1 VPFIVPPTIQDDTDQ
16 KNRSSDR
23 REKNACRRILNVKI
37 SRGLF
42 AGHSQHVM
50 AQNLRPS
57 ASIDSREVRCKGG
70 SLACRAAKAEDRTL
84 PLANLQVHD
93 PSRETHKLLPESFFT
108 FNPYH
113 VALAAIGIIVILS
126 SWLPRLISTREPA
139 SAPLMILFGAAA
151 SLMIPGLPVVPDP
164 RVSPLPWEL
173 VSELTVIVALFGAG
187 MRIDSL
193 RPLRRWW
200 PTTRMLA
207 VAMPITIF
215 AVAGLSVWIVEL
227 TLAGAILLGAV
238 LAPTDPVLAAEVQVG
253 PPQEGAEHPV
263 RFALTTEAG
272 LNDGLAFPFVY
283 LGLIVAA
290 EGLAPAAWGLEW
302 VLRDVVYRI
311 GVGAAMGWVGGRA
324 LGYILFA
331 VPRSSTLAETGS
343 GVIALA
349 GVLLCYGST
358 ELIEGYGF
366 IAVAIMGLSLR
377 RVEEQ
382 HVFHRRLHDF
392 SETIEHA
399 LTAVLLIALGAVLP
413 TLLVDLT
420 WRLALIALVL
430 LAVIRPLSG
439 WIALL
444 GTDLDLRDRAVV
456 SVYGVRGIG
465 SVYYLCYA
473 GSHIEFVNESQLWSL
488 VALVILLSTIMHG
501 FSVGWAM
508 DQITP
513 EEVKASRKRRR

>member
-1 VPFIVPPTIQDDTDQ
+1 MP
-16 KNRSSDR
+16 
-23 REKNACRRILNVKI
+23 
-37 SRGLF
+37 
-42 AGHSQHVM
+42 
-50 AQNLRPS
+50 
-57 ASIDSREVRCKGG
+57 
-70 SLACRAAKAEDRTL
+70 
-84 PLANLQVHD
+84 
-93 PSRETHKLLPESFFT
+93 PESFFT

-113 VALAAIGIIVILS
+113 IALAAIGIIVILS

-139 SAPLMILFGAAA
+139 AAPLMILFGAAA
-151 SLMIPGLPVVPDP
+151 TLMVPGLPVVPDP
-164 RVSPLPWEL
+164 RISPLPWEL
-173 VSELTVIVALFGAG
+173 VSELAVIVALFGAG

-193 RPLRRWW
+193 RPLRRWV
-200 PTTRMLA
+200 PTARMLA

-215 AVAGLSVWIVEL
+215 AVAGLSVWIVGL
-227 TLAGAILLGAV
+227 TWAGAILLGAV
-238 LAPTDPVLAAEVQVG
+238 LAPTDPVLAAEAQVG

-263 RFALTTEAG
+263 RFTLTTEAG

-290 EGLAPAAWGLEW
+290 EGFAPEAWGLEW
-302 VLRDVVYRI
+302 LLRDVIYRI
-311 GVGAAMGWVGGRA
+311 GVGAAMGWASGRA

-366 IAVAIMGLSLR
+366 IAVAVLGLTLR
-377 RVEEQ
+377 RVEEH

-392 SETIEHA
+392 SESIEHA

-420 WRLALIALVL
+420 WRLTLIALVL
-430 LAVIRPLSG
+430 LVVIRPLSG

-444 GTDLDLRDRAVV
+444 GTNLDRRDRAVV

-465 SVYYLCYA
+465 SIYYLCYA

-488 VALVILLSTIMHG
+488 VGLVILLSTILHG

-513 EEVKASRKRRR
+513 EKVKVSRESDK

>member
-1 VPFIVPPTIQDDTDQ
+1 MPNP
-16 KNRSSDR
+16 
-23 REKNACRRILNVKI
+23 A
-37 SRGLF
+37 
-42 AGHSQHVM
+42 
-50 AQNLRPS
+50 
-57 ASIDSREVRCKGG
+57 
-70 SLACRAAKAEDRTL
+70 
-84 PLANLQVHD
+84 
-93 PSRETHKLLPESFFT
+93 RETHKLSPESFLT

-113 VALAAIGIIVILS
+113 VALAVIGIIVILS
-126 SWLPRLISTREPA
+126 RWLPRLVSRREPA
-139 SAPLMILFGAAA
+139 SAPLMILFGASA
-151 SLMIPGLPVVPDP
+151 SLMVPGLPVVPDP

-173 VSELTVIVALFGAG
+173 ISELTVIVALFGTG

-193 RPLRRWW
+193 RPWRRWA
-200 PTTRMLA
+200 PTVRMLA

-215 AVAGLSVWIVEL
+215 AVAGLSVWIVGL

-290 EGLAPAAWGLEW
+290 QGLAVDAWGLEW
-302 VLRDVVYRI
+302 FLRDVIYRI
-311 GVGAAMGWVGGRA
+311 GVGSAMGWAGGRM

-331 VPRSSTLAETGS
+331 VPRYSTLAETGS

-366 IAVAIMGLSLR
+366 IAVVIMGLTLR
-377 RVEEQ
+377 RIEEH

-392 SETIEHA
+392 SESIEHA
-399 LTAVLLIALGAVLP
+399 LTALLLIGLGAVLP

-420 WRLALIALVL
+420 WRLVLIALVL
-430 LAVIRPLSG
+430 LLVIRPLSG

-444 GTDLDLRDRAVV
+444 GSDLHLRDRAVV
-456 SVYGVRGIG
+456 SVYGVRGVG
-465 SVYYLCYA
+465 SIYYLCYA
-473 GSHIEFVNESQLWSL
+473 GSHVEFINESQLWSL
-488 VALVILLSTIMHG
+488 VGLVILLSTILHG

-513 EEVKASRKRRR
+513 EEGKSRSWR